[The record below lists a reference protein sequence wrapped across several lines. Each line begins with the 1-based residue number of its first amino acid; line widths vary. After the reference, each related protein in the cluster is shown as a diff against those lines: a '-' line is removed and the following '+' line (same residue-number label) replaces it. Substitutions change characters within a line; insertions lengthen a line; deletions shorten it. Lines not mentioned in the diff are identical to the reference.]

1 MAANKIVLTIAEEK
15 LANQIISAAKDLR
28 TAYGAFAK
36 LVADFIGPVSTH
48 DGVVARAKIL
58 YASKAYKASENQ
70 AAIRKAIQRMRNDR
84 FPSTTTG
91 AKRGTQN
98 KTSVKRDMSQK
109 AVTKTVHV
117 LPDWAK
123 DLPPLVIQWAEQ
135 HTISAVE
142 ALVQAYKRDTSSML
156 KAA

>member
-1 MAANKIVLTIAEEK
+1 MAQKIVTTFAEEK
-15 LANQIISAAKDLR
+15 LAREIVSAAKDACS
-28 TAYGAFAK
+28 AYGSMAK
-36 LVADFIGPVSTH
+36 LVAEFIGEVSTH
-48 DGVVARAKIL
+48 EDVVSRSKVL
-58 YASKAYKASENQ
+58 YATAAYKACNQQ
-70 AAIRKAIQRMRNDR
+70 AAIRKAIQRMRNER
-84 FPSTTTG
+84 FPSAGTG

-98 KTSVKRDMSQK
+98 KTSSKREAQQK
-109 AVTKTVHV
+109 AITKTVHV

-142 ALVQAYKRDTSSML
+142 ALVQAYKRDTSNLL